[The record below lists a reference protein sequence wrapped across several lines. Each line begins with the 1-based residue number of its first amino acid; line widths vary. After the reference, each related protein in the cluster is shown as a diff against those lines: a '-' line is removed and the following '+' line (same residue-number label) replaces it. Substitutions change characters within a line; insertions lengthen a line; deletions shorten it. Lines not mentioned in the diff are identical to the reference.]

1 MHAGRRCANCR
12 LQFVKFFFCLQHLL
26 VQHIFKYRNAE
37 KKVQT
42 AMHGSTYLLS
52 LLWNLKF
59 QNPKIFFGTV
69 YKNLIL
75 KKIRRKISV
84 QLPICLCA
92 RGGKFLLFD
101 VPAIIFFCK
110 IRIFV
115 VKSISTHGS
124 HQKGTFVLGW
134 EMFKHFLLTNIF
146 RIIVL

>member
-1 MHAGRRCANCR
+1 MQGEGVH
-12 LQFVKFFFCLQHLL
+12 FFCLQHLL

-42 AMHGSTYLLS
+42 AMHGSTYLFS

-75 KKIRRKISV
+75 KKFVEKYQCNCQFVCVWGGGSFCC
-84 QLPICLCA
+84 LICQA
-92 RGGKFLLFD
+92 LF
-101 VPAIIFFCK
+101 FFCK

>member
-1 MHAGRRCANCR
+1 MPLAIC
-12 LQFVKFFFCLQHLL
+12 KIFFCLQHLL

-84 QLPICLCA
+84 QLPICLCV
-92 RGGKFLLFD
+92 RRGKFLLFD
-101 VPAIIFFCK
+101 VPAIIFFFFAKLGFLSWNRYRHMVHIKRGRLYLGGKC
-110 IRIFV
+110 
-115 VKSISTHGS
+115 SNIS
-124 HQKGTFVLGW
+124 F
-134 EMFKHFLLTNIF
+134 
-146 RIIVL
+146 